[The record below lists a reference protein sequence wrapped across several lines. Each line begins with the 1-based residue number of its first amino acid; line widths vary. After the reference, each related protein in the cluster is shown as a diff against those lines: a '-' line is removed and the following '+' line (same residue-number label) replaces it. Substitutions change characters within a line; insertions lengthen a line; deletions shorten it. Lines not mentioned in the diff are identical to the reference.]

1 MKKIVQEF
9 VQRKLSY
16 FADEFSL
23 TKFSHNFGGSFLLP
37 LIVVEPRN
45 RLDIIEIV
53 KIANKYKLA
62 LAVKGFGHAAG
73 KQNEVTNGILINI
86 RTLNHIRGISIN
98 KEGIPLMD
106 VDAGVSWREL
116 LDYCLNYQLIPYI
129 FTDWLELTVGGTIS
143 LGGIGASSFLYGLQ
157 ADHVQDASIVSNPG
171 RLYKVDKDN
180 YPHLFNAA
188 KSGLGQ
194 FGIFTDFKIPLRKS
208 PQKVILHKLVFTDIN
223 EFFKESFAVLQTKK
237 VDAIIAHFEC
247 NLAHV
252 IKDRMGIHY
261 EKFSQNTLPKTK
273 WLAILELSEFIYS
286 KNQRL
291 LEEPNYF
298 SEHYEVKDYLSRLPP
313 ILSSTLEKKYTKH
326 TECTLLIPFNKNA
339 VELVCHLLEQLS
351 HELLGFGTILFVPM
365 KRSVIKSRFFIR
377 PIAEDFFLLGILA
390 RDMKE
395 EIKEQSLSIILQF
408 YNKALSLGARRYPC
422 DSMVTVNWK
431 DHFGDDWEEFIA
443 LKNEFDPDGLF
454 SPGLSI
460 LS

>member
-1 MKKIVQEF
+1 MQEF

-16 FADEFSL
+16 FADEASL
-23 TKFSHNFGGSFLLP
+23 TKFSHNFGGSFLPP

-45 RLDIIEIV
+45 RLDIIETV
-53 KIANKYKLA
+53 KIANKYKLT

-73 KQNEVTNGILINI
+73 KQHEVSNGILINI

-98 KEGIPLMD
+98 EEGVPLMD

-116 LDYCLNYQLIPYI
+116 IDYCLNYQLIPYV

-143 LGGIGASSFLYGLQ
+143 LGGIGASSFLYGAQ
-157 ADHVQDASIVSNPG
+157 ADYVENASIVSNPG
-171 RLYKVDKDN
+171 RLYEVDKNN
-180 YPHLFNAA
+180 YPYLFHAA

-194 FGIFTDFKIPLRKS
+194 FGIFTDFKIPLRNS
-208 PQKVILHKLVFTDIN
+208 PEKVILHKLVFTDIS
-223 EFFKESFAVLQTKK
+223 EFFKESFAMLQTKK

-247 NLAHV
+247 NLSHV

-261 EKFSQNTLPKTK
+261 EQFSQNTLPKTK

-286 KNQRL
+286 KHQSL
-291 LEEPNYF
+291 LEIPQYY
-298 SEHYEVKDYLSRLPP
+298 SEQYEIKDYLCRVPP

-326 TECTLLIPFNKNA
+326 TECTLLIPYNKKA
-339 VELVCHLLEQLS
+339 VDLVCHLLEQLS

-365 KRSVIKSRFFIR
+365 KSSVIKSKFFIK
-377 PIAEDFFLLGILA
+377 PIAEHFFLLGILA
-390 RDMKE
+390 RDIKE
-395 EIKEQSLSIILQF
+395 EIREQFLTIILQF

-431 DHFGDDWEEFIA
+431 EHFGDDWDEFIT